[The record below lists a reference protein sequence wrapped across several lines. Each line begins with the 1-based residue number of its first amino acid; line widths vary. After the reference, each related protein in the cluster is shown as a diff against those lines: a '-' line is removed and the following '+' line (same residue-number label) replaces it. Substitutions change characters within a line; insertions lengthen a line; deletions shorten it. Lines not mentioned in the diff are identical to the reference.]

1 VSVARRLSAFVL
13 CLALVACGEAAQTA
27 PTNPSGADGHRL
39 ATLSPHLAELV
50 YAIGAGDQLVGVTAY
65 TDYPPET
72 RSLPVIGDAFN
83 LDLERLLLLE
93 PDVLLAW
100 NQGTP
105 RHVIDQLQEHGFRV
119 EVVTTTSIADIGN
132 AMRRLGSLTGRES
145 TAEQAAKEFES
156 AIDRLAGE
164 MADQPP
170 ITVFYQ
176 VDARPLYTVSAAHYV
191 SEILA
196 LCGGRNIFADIGGL
210 APLVSVEAVL
220 ERNPE
225 VILASTDAG
234 PHAFDQWQRWPE
246 LAANR
251 YGNHFLIPANEIA
264 RATPRLLV
272 AAEGVC
278 AALRQAR
285 ENREAHRDD

>member
-1 VSVARRLSAFVL
+1 MSFARRLGGFVL
-13 CLALVACGEAAQTA
+13 CLALVACGEVAQTG
-27 PTNPSGADGHRL
+27 PTDLPAAAGRRL
-39 ATLSPHLAELV
+39 VTLSPHLAELV
-50 YAIGAGDQLVGVTAY
+50 YATGAGDQLVGVSAY
-65 TDYPPET
+65 TDDPPET

-83 LDLERLLLLE
+83 LDLEQLLLLE
-93 PDVLLAW
+93 PDLLLAW
-100 NQGTP
+100 DQGTP
-105 RHVIDQLQEHGFRV
+105 RHVIDQLREHGFRV

-132 AMRRLGSLTGRES
+132 AMRRIGRLTGREAA
-145 TAEQAAKEFES
+145 AERAATEFES
-156 AIDRLAGE
+156 AIERLAAE
-164 MADQPP
+164 LADQPP

-176 VDARPLYTVSAAHYV
+176 VDARPLYTVSAMHYV

-196 LCGGRNIFADIGGL
+196 LCGGRNVFADIGDL

-220 ERNPE
+220 ERDPE
-225 VILASTDAG
+225 VIMASTDAG

-251 YGNHFLIPANEIA
+251 YRNHFLIPANEIA

-278 AALRQAR
+278 EALRQAR
-285 ENREAHRDD
+285 ENRETYRDD